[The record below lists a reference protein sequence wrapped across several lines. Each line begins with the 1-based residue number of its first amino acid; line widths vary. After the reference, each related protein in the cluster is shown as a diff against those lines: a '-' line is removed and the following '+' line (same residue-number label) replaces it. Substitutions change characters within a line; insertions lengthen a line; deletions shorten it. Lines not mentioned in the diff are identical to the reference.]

1 MKNQKNFA
9 HLVNRCENI
18 SFRKALVFLSFL
30 SWLVLS
36 LNSTGADGQNLQ
48 KSAAAAEKDTN
59 SRISKAKSPLADI
72 DSLWVIHFH
81 PTVQCSCCINVG
93 NFSKKCL
100 EKHYVKP
107 YQDGRI
113 MLKECNIDED
123 SATAKKYEIF
133 GSALGFEKFLG
144 AKAEFE
150 EIESVWEFCE
160 EEKKFLESFRKEM
173 DRFLNPSK
181 KDTSQSVTESTE
193 SK

>member
-1 MKNQKNFA
+1 M
-9 HLVNRCENI
+9 
-18 SFRKALVFLSFL
+18 SFI
-30 SWLVLS
+30 SWLFLS
-36 LNSTGADGQNLQ
+36 LNSTGADGQILQ
-48 KSAAAAEKDTN
+48 NNTTRAERDTN
-59 SRISKAKSPLADI
+59 SRISKVKSPLVDI

-100 EKHYVKP
+100 EKHHAKQYH
-107 YQDGRI
+107 DGRI
-113 MLKECNIDED
+113 IFKECNIDED
-123 SATAKKYEIF
+123 SATANKYEIF

-160 EEKKFLESFRKEM
+160 DEKQFFESFRAEM
-173 DRFLNPSK
+173 DRFINPSK
-181 KDTSQSVTESTE
+181 KDTSRSAIKSIE